1 MVTWQM
7 TSRDPK
13 GQGRDPD
20 IFEAEYLD
28 NRERYMVDSYLTT
41 NRKPHIANPVITW
54 LMTSRDLNGQSRDPN
69 TFEA

>member
-1 MVTWQM
+1 M

-20 IFEAEYLD
+20 IFEAQFLD
-28 NRERYMVDSYLTT
+28 NRERYMVDLSW
-41 NRKPHIANPVITW
+41 P
-54 LMTSRDLNGQSRDPN
+54 MTSRDPKGQGRDPN